1 MAVVP
6 EDGVG
11 EDVEGC
17 DDKVDSGR
25 LYVALMRSMSK

>member
-17 DDKVDSGR
+17 QYEVDSSR
-25 LYVALMRSMSK
+25 LYVSLL